1 MPWRAK
7 CYECQQEAGISRPF
21 FETKDLFLASTL
33 LERKILEKAV
43 SHYETHPRS
52 AVDARP
58 CSGVGMQVPSAHML
72 LAYSTTPDEDSP
84 TWGRQAPRRP
94 RQTSN

>member
-33 LERKILEKAV
+33 LEKANSRKGGRTL
-43 SHYETHPRS
+43 R
-52 AVDARP
+52 D
-58 CSGVGMQVPSAHML
+58 PSAKR
-72 LAYSTTPDEDSP
+72 
-84 TWGRQAPRRP
+84 GRRSSVQRGRNAGAERPHAPRLFDNAR
-94 RQTSN
+94 